1 MTHLRRL
8 IAALALVA
16 LSACATE
23 TAPEP
28 ETPPSAPPP
37 PTAVAPITPPPP
49 PPPVPAAVP
58 RSFVV
63 FFDAGKATFSPAA
76 RRIIAEARDDYRKHS
91 AQLLTITGHTDR
103 VGADAADKNL
113 ALRRAIAV
121 QRAFVAAGI
130 PAKEIGVSAR
140 GSAEPAFATVGNV
153 AEPQNRR
160 VEIRF

>member
-1 MTHLRRL
+1 MTHLRRVV
-8 IAALALVA
+8 AALALVA

-23 TAPEP
+23 KAPEP
-28 ETPPSAPPP
+28 ASAPPP
-37 PTAVAPITPPPP
+37 APAAVAPITPPPP

-63 FFDAGKATFSPAA
+63 FFDAGKATLSPAA
-76 RRIIAEARDDYRKHS
+76 RRIIAEARDDYRKHN

-103 VGADAADKNL
+103 VGVDAADKNL

-121 QRAFVAAGI
+121 QRAFAAAGI
-130 PAKEIGVSAR
+130 PAKEIGVGGR